1 MNLTRR
7 DGIHLRGYRHRR
19 NRSDQRR
26 FWILPWHNSKPKRI
40 GPMENTSITTKY
52 VRKPL
57 FVDAVQVTEE
67 NFADIARW
75 CFGEVGNID
84 ESPVDRSADVQ
95 PSKQYI
101 HVRVHNPKNPR
112 QTKAFV
118 GDWILYTERGYKVYT
133 TKAFQAN
140 FDPVDQD

>member
-1 MNLTRR
+1 MTTIIVVAIIVLISVAFGYFL
-7 DGIHLRGYRHRR
+7 GITR
-19 NRSDQRR
+19 NRNEQD
-26 FWILPWHNSKPKRI
+26 F
-40 GPMENTSITTKY
+40 METTSITTKY

-57 FVDAVQVTEE
+57 FVDAVQVTEQ

-75 CFGEVGNID
+75 CFGEIGNID

-95 PSKQYI
+95 PTKQYI

-140 FDPVDQD
+140 FDLVEQD

>member
-1 MNLTRR
+1 
-7 DGIHLRGYRHRR
+7 
-19 NRSDQRR
+19 
-26 FWILPWHNSKPKRI
+26 
-40 GPMENTSITTKY
+40 MENTSITTKY

-57 FVDAVQVTEE
+57 FVDAVQVTEQ

-84 ESPVDRSADVQ
+84 ESPVDRSKDVE
-95 PSKQYI
+95 PTKQYI

-140 FDPVDQD
+140 FNLVETDST

>member
-1 MNLTRR
+1 LNKHDRIHNRR
-7 DGIHLRGYRHRR
+7 DHSSG
-19 NRSDQRR
+19 QRR
-26 FWILPWHNSKPKRI
+26 FWIFPWHNTQSKRI
-40 GPMENTSITTKY
+40 GLILENTALTTKY

-57 FVDAVQVTEE
+57 FVDAVQVTEQ

-75 CFGEVGNID
+75 CFGEIGNID
-84 ESPVDRSADVQ
+84 ETPVDRSADVQ
-95 PSKQYI
+95 PTKQYI

-140 FDPVDQD
+140 FDPVEES

>member
-1 MNLTRR
+1 
-7 DGIHLRGYRHRR
+7 
-19 NRSDQRR
+19 
-26 FWILPWHNSKPKRI
+26 
-40 GPMENTSITTKY
+40 MESTSITQKY

-57 FVDAVQVTEE
+57 FVDAVQVTAE
-67 NFADIARW
+67 NFEEIARW
-75 CFGEVGNID
+75 CFGEIVNAD
-84 ESPVDRSADVQ
+84 ESAIDKSEDVQ
-95 PSKQYI
+95 PTKQYI

-140 FDPVDQD
+140 FDRVEDADDSN

>member
-1 MNLTRR
+1 
-7 DGIHLRGYRHRR
+7 
-19 NRSDQRR
+19 
-26 FWILPWHNSKPKRI
+26 
-40 GPMENTSITTKY
+40 MENTSITTKY

-57 FVDAVQVTEE
+57 FVDAVQVTEQ
-67 NFADIARW
+67 NFEDIARW
-75 CFGEVGNID
+75 CFGEVANID
-84 ESPVDRSADVQ
+84 ESPVDRSASVQ

-140 FDPVDQD
+140 FDQVETAS

>member
-1 MNLTRR
+1 
-7 DGIHLRGYRHRR
+7 
-19 NRSDQRR
+19 
-26 FWILPWHNSKPKRI
+26 
-40 GPMENTSITTKY
+40 METTSITAKY

-57 FVDAVQVTEE
+57 FVDAVQVTDE
-67 NFADIARW
+67 NFGDIARW
-75 CFGEVGNID
+75 CFGEVCNID
-84 ESPVDRSADVQ
+84 ETPVDKSQDIQ

-140 FDPVDQD
+140 FDLVKEEVSTV

>member
-1 MNLTRR
+1 
-7 DGIHLRGYRHRR
+7 
-19 NRSDQRR
+19 
-26 FWILPWHNSKPKRI
+26 
-40 GPMENTSITTKY
+40 MENTSITTRY

-57 FVDAVQVTEE
+57 FVDAVQVTEA
-67 NFADIARW
+67 NFLDIARW
-75 CFGEVGNID
+75 CFGEILNID
-84 ESPVDRSADVQ
+84 ETPIKDDDGIE
-95 PSKQYI
+95 PNKQYI

-140 FDPVDQD
+140 FVKAEENA